1 MKQSRRDFLK
11 RFSQTAGCFVATAS
25 IAPLVGCSRPESGAT
40 AYSFPQGVASA
51 DPQADAIILWTRVV
65 PEDATETSVDLA
77 VQVARDGD
85 FVSLGFGLEGLD
97 GVRRERDAPAR
108 IGACHVDYLY

>member
-25 IAPLVGCSRPESGAT
+25 IAPLVGCSRPEPGAT

-51 DPQADAIILWTRVV
+51 DPQADAIILWTRAV
-65 PEDATETSVDLA
+65 PADAAEANVALA
-77 VQVARDGD
+77 VQLARDE
-85 FVSLGFGLEGLD
+85 GFAEILSEQEILA
-97 GVRRERDAPAR
+97 ERA
-108 IGACHVDYLY
+108 